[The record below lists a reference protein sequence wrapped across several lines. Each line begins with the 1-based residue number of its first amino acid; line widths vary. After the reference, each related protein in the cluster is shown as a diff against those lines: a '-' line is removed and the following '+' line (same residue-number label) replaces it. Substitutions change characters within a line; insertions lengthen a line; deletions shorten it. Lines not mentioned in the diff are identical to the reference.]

1 MDQILKK
8 HISFQ
13 VLKFFTDFFFFL
25 FSRQLFKAVAQVS
38 SNKSEQTTDLLYISG
53 KAISEILERPGDMG
67 DILPP
72 VGGLERH
79 ILQHPHSHNQL
90 TYFNVEAV

>member
-1 MDQILKK
+1 
-8 HISFQ
+8 
-13 VLKFFTDFFFFL
+13 
-25 FSRQLFKAVAQVS
+25 
-38 SNKSEQTTDLLYISG
+38 
-53 KAISEILERPGDMG
+53 MG

-90 TYFNVEAV
+90 TYFNVEAI